1 MEILCPEC
9 MSSLAVLDGKWVKCA
24 QHGQRYEILF
34 LRPDFKPQQVGGG
47 QQQSTSLPTSNV
59 ELGLHEE
66 VPTQCPHCGQKY
78 KVSAKKVGNKV
89 RCGRCHSTFQIVI
102 TGQSGSVG
110 TTSSDP
116 GVSSQAGMCA
126 RHPKNKAKFTCAD
139 CGAAIC
145 EACDILLADAEGTH
159 LCPQCAYKKNLI
171 KTIPDNEMRTPQ
183 VPAGRMCVQHPSVW
197 ADHTCALCGSPICK
211 TCEFPQTDGTHLC
224 PDCVTKKQVQTKAGL
239 NLAEIKSAWQNE
251 SDEWVSKAVTTNI
264 DQYPPEVAKII
275 QEEAIRRG
283 LITQEDMKESEL
295 TVALVN
301 TGQAGSDVIL
311 QPAVPVGQFCVQH
324 PEVQAVQMCKVCGS
338 AMCATCDFVFPGNI
352 HLCPTCATSPQKGLK
367 GKRRTY
373 LTWSY
378 ILGVESTLATLFFV
392 SGAAVKSVG
401 SDVDAE
407 ALGLVM
413 TFTML
418 IPAVIGTALGC
429 SAMERHSKPASVWV
443 ATLWNGALVAV
454 YILLIIIGLT
464 MG

>member
-1 MEILCPEC
+1 

-24 QHGQRYEILF
+24 QHGQQYEILF
-34 LRPDFKPQQVGGG
+34 LRSDEQ
-47 QQQSTSLPTSNV
+47 
-59 ELGLHEE
+59 LGLHKESL
-66 VPTQCPHCGQKY
+66 TCCPYCGQKY
-78 KVSAKKVGNKV
+78 RVSAKEVGKNALCKK
-89 RCGRCHSTFQIVI
+89 CHSKFQVVAA
-102 TGQSGSVG
+102 GEGGSAVTKNAG
-110 TTSSDP
+110 P

-126 RHPKNKAKFTCAD
+126 RHPQNKAKYTCAR

-145 EACDILLADAEGTH
+145 EACDILLADAKGTH
-159 LCPQCAYKKNLI
+159 LCPQCAYTKNLI
-171 KTIPDNEMRTPQ
+171 KTIPDNEMRAPEI
-183 VPAGRMCVQHPSVW
+183 PAGRMCVQHPSVG
-197 ADHTCALCGSPICK
+197 ADYICALCGRPICK

-224 PDCVTKKQVQTKAGL
+224 PDCVTKKQVQTKAGPD
-239 NLAEIKSAWQNE
+239 LAEIKRAWQNE
-251 SDEWVSKAVTTNI
+251 SDEWVSKAVTTNR

-283 LITQEDMKESEL
+283 LIAQEDVKESES
-295 TVALVN
+295 TAALVN

-324 PEVQAVQMCKVCGS
+324 PEVQAVQICKVCGS